1 MTDKMDVDPKV
12 IPDNTC
18 FRDDGPRM
26 TRARSADAI
35 LQEDL
40 IDFREPQQEGFVTDT
55 HEGLATQLPQQAAAN
70 KEKMSWPRE
79 KLESR
84 RNANEALKNALRLTR
99 KEVEG
104 LESMLESTQRDNE
117 ELVRQKYDAV
127 QASLQLK
134 VYLQSMENEKQGHD
148 EKIARLEHE
157 IRTLTRT
164 SDQLRQMLV
173 PVSEKQVLD
182 ADVVSK
188 FTSLRMSILG
198 LVRQTWKTTP
208 TEGLDFMQLSGSQQ
222 RFFGSDLPLTYE
234 RLRHIVSH
242 GICQFILC
250 RQAYFLGGGFAG
262 LEEGVRR
269 VERELYRISTGENR
283 RQITEWRNATF
294 KATESFRDNGQQ
306 LSSNTQKAIWAFL
319 SPLHLKSAVAEQNGK
334 KMLKVICDN
343 ATELSL
349 MIRQLQ
355 DEFSVDEM
363 DGAVG
368 KPISKWSELAED
380 IASVPAPTGAHS
392 GTIAYVVTGAL
403 IKNPKEHFEQFIVLE
418 KAEVAVYA

>member
-1 MTDKMDVDPKV
+1 
-12 IPDNTC
+12 
-18 FRDDGPRM
+18 
-26 TRARSADAI
+26 
-35 LQEDL
+35 
-40 IDFREPQQEGFVTDT
+40 
-55 HEGLATQLPQQAAAN
+55 
-70 KEKMSWPRE
+70 
-79 KLESR
+79 
-84 RNANEALKNALRLTR
+84 LTR

-182 ADVVSK
+182 ADVVSR

-208 TEGLDFMQLSGSQQ
+208 TEGLDFMQLSDSQQ

-269 VERELYRISTGENR
+269 VERELYRISTGGKYQETIIFQQSFQRILLTHRQKTVR
-283 RQITEWRNATF
+283 RLRSGAMLPSRLLRALETTAN
-294 KATESFRDNGQQ
+294 SC
-306 LSSNTQKAIWAFL
+306 
-319 SPLHLKSAVAEQNGK
+319 PLILRKQSGP
-334 KMLKVICDN
+334 
-343 ATELSL
+343 
-349 MIRQLQ
+349 
-355 DEFSVDEM
+355 FSVLYT
-363 DGAVG
+363 
-368 KPISKWSELAED
+368 SR
-380 IASVPAPTGAHS
+380 VPSPSRT
-392 GTIAYVVTGAL
+392 
-403 IKNPKEHFEQFIVLE
+403 ERRC
-418 KAEVAVYA
+418 